1 MTTME
6 KLDRVS
12 ALLDKVAQLSLGHP
26 DRLRLLTIAEQ
37 IFEVEGE
44 AVKEGKPRCRQT
56 PRGKFGTAFA
66 AINQGPPECAGSSAR
81 GWSKMTW

>member
-37 IFEVEGE
+37 ILEVSPEQLSTHQDPASPVT
-44 AVKEGKPRCRQT
+44 AVGYKAPGVPAEDPL
-56 PRGKFGTAFA
+56 AL
-66 AINQGPPECAGSSAR
+66 
-81 GWSKMTW
+81 

>member
-12 ALLDKVAQLSLGHP
+12 ALLDEVAQLSLGHP

-37 IFEVEGE
+37 FFEGSPEQLSAHQDLAKPVT
-44 AVKEGKPRCRQT
+44 AVGYKGPGFPKDP
-56 PRGKFGTAFA
+56 FA
-66 AINQGPPECAGSSAR
+66 P
-81 GWSKMTW
+81 